1 MMRIFM
7 FALFFGGMALAAGC
21 GSGNQSDREEGLISD
36 TEKHRRMKAEI
47 DSLEHIIYDDDFAF
61 DPEMVSDLKQRY
73 EKFAQRFG
81 GDEEKSA
88 EYLYKAGALSRA
100 LGMPT
105 EGVKIYRRL
114 LTKFSGYA
122 RAPEVQFLIA
132 FTYDEDLNEKELAE
146 EAYNEVINKFP
157 GDHWALQAERRLET
171 LYMTD
176 EEMVR
181 FFMERNRVEDQ

>member
-1 MMRIFM
+1 MMRILM
-7 FALFFGGMALAAGC
+7 FSILFGGMAFAAGC
-21 GSGNQSDREEGLISD
+21 GNGNQGDEGEGLITD

-47 DSLEHIIYDDDFAF
+47 DSLEQIVYDDDFTF
-61 DPEMVSDLKQRY
+61 DPEVVSDLKHRY
-73 EKFAQRFG
+73 EKFARRFG
-81 GDEEKSA
+81 GDEEKSP

-100 LGMPT
+100 LGKPT
-105 EGVKIYRRL
+105 DAVKTYRLL

-132 FTYDEDLNEKELAE
+132 FTYDEDLREKALAE
-146 EAYNEVINKFP
+146 DAYKEVINKFP

-171 LYMTD
+171 LHMTD

-181 FFMERNRVEDQ
+181 FFMERNRNQAQ